1 MTYAETYARL
11 LRGLARAD
19 SANDGWPLLV
29 YAPLP
34 LAEVMLIRD
43 LVFVATMSTS
53 LEQRRLT
60 RRRLDVRAGRG
71 DRMERRFLN
80 RIEATVFGRF
90 IRLDFRSS
98 DWPAKVIRTLS
109 WLVPLGVRGKLSER
123 AERDAVTEMVVRA
136 AVEPE
141 RRNSWG
147 AFFARLHESA
157 VDGTLLSLDEKSIRA
172 LATEWLSAAEAV
184 ADSDDAIL
192 STADASQRP
201 SPPNQ

>member
-1 MTYAETYARL
+1 
-11 LRGLARAD
+11 
-19 SANDGWPLLV
+19 
-29 YAPLP
+29 
-34 LAEVMLIRD
+34 
-43 LVFVATMSTS
+43 
-53 LEQRRLT
+53 
-60 RRRLDVRAGRG
+60 LDVRAGRG

-109 WLVPLGVRGKLSER
+109 WMVPLGVRGKLSQR
-123 AERDAVTEMVVRA
+123 AERDAVTEMAVRA

-157 VDGTLLSLDEKSIRA
+157 VDGTLLALDEKSIRA
-172 LATEWLSAAEAV
+172 LASEWLSAAENAADFDVASAV
-184 ADSDDAIL
+184 IAQA
-192 STADASQRP
+192 P
-201 SPPNQ
+201 SSPNPS